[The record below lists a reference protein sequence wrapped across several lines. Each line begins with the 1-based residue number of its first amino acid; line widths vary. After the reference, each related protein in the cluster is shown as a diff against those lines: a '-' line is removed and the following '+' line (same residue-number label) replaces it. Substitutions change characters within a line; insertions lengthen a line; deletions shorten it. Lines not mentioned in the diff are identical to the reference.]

1 MSSNCRL
8 HLCTASLTPPIP
20 SLSQPYRYVHT
31 LTKGAPDM
39 ANTFAKQHS
48 LCKLAQSLKPYW
60 SGSPASTPEAM
71 VEWEEC
77 MSSLL
82 EVASSVALMT
92 DERDVLSVLDID
104 TYSSVTEVRTLALD
118 FVGKSCWSRV
128 SPPAL
133 SRVGFRG
140 EVLLLFAQQCSCSKK
155 TCTHSSRRTAVSHL
169 PRPQRPV
176 WQAIGAYLVRRPGV
190 LQQYQ
195 DVGGACV
202 RQHLLGPVRALA
214 KHQKG
219 SSTRE

>member
-1 MSSNCRL
+1 
-8 HLCTASLTPPIP
+8 
-20 SLSQPYRYVHT
+20 
-31 LTKGAPDM
+31 M

-92 DERDVLSVLDID
+92 DERNVLSVLDVD

-140 EVLLLFAQQCSCSKK
+140 EVLLLFAQQCSCSEK
-155 TCTHSSRRTAVSHL
+155 HVHTAVDARLCLTSPAHNAPFGRQL
-169 PRPQRPV
+169 ARTLCAG
-176 WQAIGAYLVRRPGV
+176 QAFYN
-190 LQQYQ
+190 
-195 DVGGACV
+195 
-202 RQHLLGPVRALA
+202 
-214 KHQKG
+214 
-219 SSTRE
+219 STRTWEVPACANICSDR